1 MQLLPLGLLLLNV
14 FSIGNLSE
22 ILMSRIDSELL
33 ISENG
38 LESLVLS
45 VGLER
50 AYDVAVVLVSD
61 EQL

>member
-1 MQLLPLGLLLLNV
+1 VQLLPLGLLLLNV